1 MTLDGFLD
9 IVWWTFVA
17 TAAIFFAVLCV
28 AIVQNTVRNG
38 NRPGD

>member
-17 TAAIFFAVLCV
+17 TAVIFFAVLCV
-28 AIVQNTVRNG
+28 AIVDNAIRSG
-38 NRPGD
+38 RDR